1 MVKHIVA
8 WNFKE
13 TADPQADGMKVKAAL
28 EGLQGKIDGLLDIK
42 VILPPH
48 LHDTSNRQVVLDSTF
63 TDAAAL
69 AAYQAHPDHVA
80 AAAVV
85 AAVVA
90 DRVCVDYDVVM

>member
-13 TADPQADGMKVKAAL
+13 TADPQTDGAKIKAAL
-28 EGLQGKIDGLLDIK
+28 EGLQGKIDGLVSIK
-42 VILPPH
+42 VILPPC
-48 LHDTSNRQVVLDSTF
+48 LLDTSNRQVVLDSTF

-80 AAAVV
+80 AAAIV
-85 AAVVA
+85 AAVVT
-90 DRVCVDYDVVM
+90 DRVCIDFS